1 MVEPS
6 GQELGHFYLE
16 PIMNYAVFA
25 LEVIIVIIILAIV
38 TVTIIDLF
46 RILISS
52 RRKSQEEKQ
61 KQPENLRATVS
72 RMLRGLLIS
81 LDILIAADIIE
92 TILVPSLLELAQ
104 LAIIV
109 IIRILLS
116 WSLSKELEPETKK

>member
-6 GQELGHFYLE
+6 GQELGNVYLE
-16 PIMNYAVFA
+16 PIMNYAVFG
-25 LEVIIVIIILAIV
+25 LEVIIIMVILVIVAI
-38 TVTIIDLF
+38 TIIDLF
-46 RILISS
+46 RISISS
-52 RRKSQEEKQ
+52 LRKSQEEKQ
-61 KQPENLRATVS
+61 QGPEHIRATVS

-92 TILVPSLLELAQ
+92 TILVPSLFELAQ

-116 WSLSKELEPETKK
+116 WSLSKELESR

>member
-16 PIMNYAVFA
+16 PIMNYVVFA
-25 LEVIIVIIILAIV
+25 LEVIIIIVILVIVAI
-38 TVTIIDLF
+38 TIIDLF
-46 RILISS
+46 RISISS

-61 KQPENLRATVS
+61 QQPEHIRAIVS
-72 RMLRGLLIS
+72 RMLRGLLIA
-81 LDILIAADIIE
+81 LDILVAADIIE
-92 TILVPSLLELAQ
+92 TIMVPSLFELAQ

-116 WSLSKELEPETKK
+116 WSLSKELENR

>member
-16 PIMNYAVFA
+16 PIMNYAVFG
-25 LEVIIVIIILAIV
+25 LEVIIMVVILVVVAI
-38 TVTIIDLF
+38 TIIDLF
-46 RILISS
+46 RISISS

-61 KQPENLRATVS
+61 QQPEHIRAIVS
-72 RMLRGLLIS
+72 RMLRGLLIA
-81 LDILIAADIIE
+81 LDILVAADIIE
-92 TILVPSLLELAQ
+92 TILVPSLFELAQ

-116 WSLSKELEPETKK
+116 WSLSKELESR